1 VLSVSEA
8 IAGGTGAHFDGSQP
22 ELDDPAY
29 VIYTSGSTGA
39 PKGVLVEHLGL
50 ADYLGWASRRYVRGD
65 RLSFPLFTSMAF
77 DLTVT
82 SLFLPLL
89 TGGTLVIYPEPGG
102 PVDTALMDV
111 ARDDLVDF
119 IKLTPSHLAV
129 LARIGVEG
137 SRVRRMVVGGENLT
151 TALAGSVSAQL
162 HGQLEL
168 VNEYGPTEAVVGCV
182 AHLFDPRRDTAAGV
196 PIGAPIDHVGVEILN
211 GSGSPVPLGVPG
223 ELWVSRPGLARGYLG
238 LEDRT
243 AESFQPHPHQPNL
256 RRYRTG
262 DLVRVTEAG
271 VLEYLGRLDRQL
283 KVAGY
288 RVEPGEVEAA
298 LMSLP
303 MIDACA
309 VVARRSRP
317 SAPSAGGPVVRC
329 TRCGLPSN
337 YPRAVIDDEGVCSVC
352 RSYEAIRDHAQ
363 AYFRNM
369 DDLRAIF
376 AESAERHNPKY
387 DCMML
392 YSGGK
397 DSSYALCR
405 LVEMGLKVYAFTL
418 DNGFISE
425 EAKDNIRRVTEQLG
439 VPVEFATTPAMNDI
453 FRDSLARFSNVCNGC
468 FKTIYTLSMGRAR
481 ELEIPIIVTGLS
493 RGQMFETR
501 LTEEM
506 FRDGRCSPDE
516 VDAAVLAARKVY
528 HRVPDEATRRLDV
541 SIFEND
547 RIFDEVR
554 FVDFYRYC
562 DVGLDEVL
570 SHLERTVSW
579 VRPQDTGRSTNC
591 LINDVGIYIHNKER
605 GYHNY
610 ALPYSWDVRLGHKTR
625 DGALEELDDDINL
638 ERVREILADIGYD
651 EDRTAADAEHTAL
664 EAYVVASEPVT
675 DEAIRE
681 LLAERLPPQLIPMHI
696 RQVEAIPLAAS
707 GKIDEQALRAEAA
720 DRLSEAPYR
729 APQGPVAEYLA
740 GLWQEELGVERV
752 GAGDSFFELGGTS
765 LTAMQVMLQL
775 CQEFNIEL
783 PLETLFSH
791 PTLEGLARAAED
803 RILAD
808 VAAMPEEERRRL
820 LDSP

>member
-1 VLSVSEA
+1 
-8 IAGGTGAHFDGSQP
+8 
-22 ELDDPAY
+22 
-29 VIYTSGSTGA
+29 
-39 PKGVLVEHLGL
+39 
-50 ADYLGWASRRYVRGD
+50 
-65 RLSFPLFTSMAF
+65 
-77 DLTVT
+77 
-82 SLFLPLL
+82 
-89 TGGTLVIYPEPGG
+89 
-102 PVDTALMDV
+102 
-111 ARDDLVDF
+111 
-119 IKLTPSHLAV
+119 
-129 LARIGVEG
+129 
-137 SRVRRMVVGGENLT
+137 
-151 TALAGSVSAQL
+151 
-162 HGQLEL
+162 
-168 VNEYGPTEAVVGCV
+168 
-182 AHLFDPRRDTAAGV
+182 
-196 PIGAPIDHVGVEILN
+196 
-211 GSGSPVPLGVPG
+211 
-223 ELWVSRPGLARGYLG
+223 
-238 LEDRT
+238 
-243 AESFQPHPHQPNL
+243 
-256 RRYRTG
+256 
-262 DLVRVTEAG
+262 
-271 VLEYLGRLDRQL
+271 
-283 KVAGY
+283 
-288 RVEPGEVEAA
+288 
-298 LMSLP
+298 
-303 MIDACA
+303 
-309 VVARRSRP
+309 
-317 SAPSAGGPVVRC
+317 
-329 TRCGLPSN
+329 
-337 YPRAVIDDEGVCSVC
+337 
-352 RSYEAIRDHAQ
+352 
-363 AYFRNM
+363 
-369 DDLRAIF
+369 
-376 AESAERHNPKY
+376 
-387 DCMML
+387 
-392 YSGGK
+392 
-397 DSSYALCR
+397 
-405 LVEMGLKVYAFTL
+405 
-418 DNGFISE
+418 
-425 EAKDNIRRVTEQLG
+425 
-439 VPVEFATTPAMNDI
+439 
-453 FRDSLARFSNVCNGC
+453 
-468 FKTIYTLSMGRAR
+468 
-481 ELEIPIIVTGLS
+481 
-493 RGQMFETR
+493 MFETR

-528 HRVPDEATRRLDV
+528 HRVPDEATRQLDV
-541 SIFEND
+541 SIFEDD

-570 SHLERTVSW
+570 SHLERTVPW